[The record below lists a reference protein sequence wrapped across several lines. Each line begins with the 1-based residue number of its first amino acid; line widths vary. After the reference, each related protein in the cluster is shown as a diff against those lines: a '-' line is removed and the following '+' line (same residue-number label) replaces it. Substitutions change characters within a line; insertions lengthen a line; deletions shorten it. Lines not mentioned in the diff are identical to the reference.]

1 MRKQIISALFV
12 VLFTFLLY
20 VPNMYTEKT
29 PGIRPSVT
37 AGVIYATNNI
47 FTSNENCIDGIK
59 YEPAEVQV
67 VSVQAQFDYS
77 TYGLNEHE
85 IKVNEQIFDIKQSD
99 LTDKEKIVEIGKI
112 LATESDTTYFWGGC
126 LFTENNEFIDN
137 DFNTPGLYYK
147 DGMELDCSSF
157 IQYLVYIAT
166 VHDDFESR
174 TGGIIL
180 GRTTYF
186 QTVEGTETNNID
198 ICTLCFRFNGGSGVT
213 RDGSDLG
220 SKEVFTEDANHVAIY
235 LGNGDYL
242 DCSSNANGIR
252 ISNINDKPGLKTF
265 YTYYR
270 NLPDAPYVSTLEQ
283 NL

>member
-1 MRKQIISALFV
+1 MRKRIINALFV
-12 VLFTFLLY
+12 VVFAFILY
-20 VPNMYTEKT
+20 IPNMYTKNSSI
-29 PGIRPSVT
+29 IRSSVT
-37 AGVIYATNNI
+37 AGVFNSVDKILNDK
-47 FTSNENCIDGIK
+47 SNEIDGIK
-59 YEPAEVQV
+59 FEAAQINV
-67 VSVQAQFDYS
+67 VKIQAQFDYS

-85 IKVNEQIFDIKQSD
+85 IKVNELIFDVKQSD
-99 LTDKEKIVEIGKI
+99 LSDKEKIVEIGKI
-112 LATESDTTYFWGGC
+112 LAAESDTTYFWGGC
-126 LFTENNEFIDN
+126 LFTKNNEFIDD

-147 DGMELDCSSF
+147 DGMKLDCSSF

-166 VHDDFESR
+166 VHDDFETR
-174 TGGIIL
+174 TGGTIL

-186 QTVEGTETNNID
+186 QTVEGTEASDID

-265 YTYYR
+265 YIYYR